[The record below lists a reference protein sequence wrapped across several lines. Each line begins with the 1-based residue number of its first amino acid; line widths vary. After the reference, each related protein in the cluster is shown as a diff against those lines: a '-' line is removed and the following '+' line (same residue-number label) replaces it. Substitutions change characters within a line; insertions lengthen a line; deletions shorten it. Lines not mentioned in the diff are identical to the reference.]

1 MKLPG
6 QYPQLWEKSVFRKWP
21 KSLWNVVCIFSMF
34 CSVHLVYCYGA
45 DFGLMDLLYL
55 VVRVGAMFAWG
66 IYRMKAGKA
75 DVKKIEDGR
84 NEVIREAM
92 EYANDKDA

>member
-34 CSVHLVYCYGA
+34 CSVYLVCCYVA

-55 VVRVGAMFAWG
+55 VVCGCHVCLGYLPHEDRKGWCEED
-66 IYRMKAGKA
+66 RER
-75 DVKKIEDGR
+75 KK
-84 NEVIREAM
+84 
-92 EYANDKDA
+92 